1 MVTFE
6 KPIKLGDI
14 EVFGATEF
22 ASNDV
27 FGTFENNEIPSSE
40 IDWSDTTHTKKIC
53 DAIKNTLN
61 DLELDYLN
69 DKK

>member
-40 IDWSDTTHTKKIC
+40 IDWSDTTHTKEIC
-53 DAIKNTLN
+53 DAIKSIMNK
-61 DLELDYLN
+61 EGIEY
-69 DKK
+69 